1 MHPLEYLRAVSRH
14 RSIPAAEL
22 AIEFARAVGE
32 WSFDGPELVLA
43 SRRMLEH
50 RADAAP
56 LWWATSMLV
65 TAPSVIDR
73 AVAVVDALSTESD
86 DVPMS
91 AIPVAAATA
100 DEVIV
105 VSPWGDRLDDDAV
118 TGRDTTLWCP
128 AGYLIRP
135 EYVDRIMAGLDA
147 RGDRPRRI
155 RRGSHTMQI
164 DSAPCP
170 LAPELLRVSTV

>member
-14 RSIPAAEL
+14 HSIPAAEL

-50 RADAAP
+50 RADASP

-65 TAPSVIDR
+65 TAPSVVDR
-73 AVAVVDALSTESD
+73 AFAVVDALSAEYD
-86 DVPMS
+86 DVPTS
-91 AIPVAAATA
+91 AIPVAAATS

-105 VSPWGDRLDDDAV
+105 VSPWVDRLDDVAV
-118 TGRDTTLWCP
+118 TGRDATLWCP
-128 AGYLIRP
+128 AGYLVRP
-135 EYVDRIMAGLDA
+135 EYLDRIVAGLQA
-147 RGDRPRRI
+147 RGDRPRLI
-155 RRGSHTMQI
+155 RRGALSIQI
-164 DSAPCP
+164 DSTPCP
-170 LAPELLRVSTV
+170 NAPELLRTSTM

>member
-1 MHPLEYLRAVSRH
+1 
-14 RSIPAAEL
+14 
-22 AIEFARAVGE
+22 
-32 WSFDGPELVLA
+32 
-43 SRRMLEH
+43 
-50 RADAAP
+50 
-56 LWWATSMLV
+56 MLV
-65 TAPSVIDR
+65 TAPSVVDR
-73 AVAVVDALSTESD
+73 AFSVVDALSTESD
-86 DVPMS
+86 DLPMS

-105 VSPWGDRLDDDAV
+105 VSPWGDRPDDDAV

>member
-1 MHPLEYLRAVSRH
+1 VHPLEYLRAVSRH

-50 RADAAP
+50 RGDASP

-65 TAPSVIDR
+65 TAPSVVDR
-73 AVAVVDALSTESD
+73 AFAVVDALSNEGD
-86 DVPMS
+86 DVPM
-91 AIPVAAATA
+91 AAVPVAAATP
-100 DEVIV
+100 DEVII
-105 VSPWGDRLDDDAV
+105 VSPWVDRLDDDAV
-118 TGRDTTLWCP
+118 TGRVATLWCP
-128 AGYLIRP
+128 VGYLVRP
-135 EYVDRIMAGLDA
+135 EYLDRIMAGLDA

-155 RRGSHTMQI
+155 RRGSQPIEI
-164 DSAPCP
+164 DGTSWA
-170 LAPELLRVSTV
+170 AS